1 MYARA
6 TLRPSPLLWEEHE
19 PAALVAEAVRRFRCI
34 SWTVFREYSE
44 LVLEEGPLD
53 GSVSAPHL
61 YGLSEP
67 CQLTQCDVF
76 FSHSWHDA
84 KEQKWA
90 ALTQWC
96 QTFEQRH
103 SHTPQLLLDKVYNS
117 WS

>member
-103 SHTPQLLLDKVYNS
+103 SHTPQLWFDKVCNP